1 MSKEILAPA
10 AVLVLWSL
18 IVLGYMAFARFSGL
32 SKLPKEKLRELP
44 RTGARGVD
52 VDRVVP
58 ERASWP
64 SHNYTHLMEQPTLFY
79 ATVMILA
86 LVGQGSGQGGSTNI
100 MLAWGY
106 VGLRIAHS
114 LWQITSNAIPVRFAL
129 FITSTVCL
137 IALAINAVRA
147 TLF

>member
-1 MSKEILAPA
+1 MAKDILAPA

-18 IVLGYMAFARFSGL
+18 VVLIYMAFARFSSV
-32 SKLPKEKLRELP
+32 SKVPKDKLKQMP
-44 RTGARGVD
+44 RTGGRGQD
-52 VDRVVP
+52 LDP
-58 ERASWP
+58 LLPQRAAWP

-79 ATVMILA
+79 AVVMILA
-86 LVGQGSGQGGSTNI
+86 LIGQGVGTNVT
-100 MLAWGY
+100 LAWGY

-114 LWQITSNAIPVRFAL
+114 LWQITVNALPVRFAL
-129 FITSTVCL
+129 FIASTVCL